1 MTAAALLGLAA
12 CIATGAAIFLWIR
25 ATSLYGRALRAERR
39 FDLLQQLAPF
49 LTASALDS
57 TAATCARILERL
69 NALAPSQTLLCYY
82 MRDGRLVLGAK
93 AGEGYAGFL
102 RDGSAYEGDSIIDWT
117 RDRARIAVAG
127 PGATEIPADVD
138 AVDLTREP
146 DGRELGPAAGSRD
159 RVWALAA
166 PLVRGRG
173 YGLRPDV
180 LGVIYLERPRAQP
193 FAGED
198 LRTISTVARLAADA
212 LARAVFADAVRRD
225 SQVDGLTGL
234 MTPTAFRKRLREEV
248 AARRDVALFFI
259 DSDRFKVFNDTYGHA
274 AGDKLLRELA
284 GIFETSAQKGLGF
297 AGRNGGDE
305 FCIAMLDRTKDAAV
319 VIAEQIRSSIDDVD
333 FIASL
338 GLSRDFGIKVTISI
352 GVAHYPVDVTPDV
365 SQPADRLLEV
375 ADEQMYE
382 AKRAG
387 RNRVEFLRLRAQPK
401 RVVFPGEGPIPRL

>member
-1 MTAAALLGLAA
+1 MTAAALFGLAA
-12 CIATGAAIFLWIR
+12 CIAIGGAIYQWIR
-25 ATSLYGRALRAERR
+25 GKSLYRRALRAERR

-49 LTASALDS
+49 LTASALES
-57 TAATCARILERL
+57 TGATCARILERL
-69 NALAPSQTLLCYY
+69 NALVPSETLLCYY
-82 MRDGRLVLGAK
+82 TRDGRLVLGAK
-93 AGEGYAGFL
+93 AGDGYAGFL

-117 RDRARIAVAG
+117 RDRAKIAVAG
-127 PGATEIPADVD
+127 PGATDIPADVE

-146 DGRELGPAAGSRD
+146 DGREVGPAAGSRD

-173 YGLRPDV
+173 YGLHPEV
-180 LGVIYLERPRAQP
+180 LGVVYLERPRAQP
-193 FAGED
+193 FADED

-234 MTPTAFRKRLREEV
+234 MTPTAFRKRLRDEV

-259 DSDRFKVFNDTYGHA
+259 DSDRFKLFNDTYGHA

-284 GIFETSAQKGLGF
+284 GIFQESARKGIGF

-319 VIAEQIRSSIDDVD
+319 VVAEQIRATIDGVD
-333 FIASL
+333 FVASL
-338 GLSRDFGIKVTISI
+338 GLARDFGIKVTVSI
-352 GVAHYPVDVTPDV
+352 GVAHYPVDVASDV
-365 SQPADRLLEV
+365 TAPADRLLEV

-387 RNRVEFLRLRAQPK
+387 RNHVEFLRLRAQLK
-401 RVVFPGEGPIPRL
+401 RVIFPGEGPIPRI